1 MDDNKNQNQTNPT
14 ASDYQKILDEYAA
27 SVKPEDNQTPQN
39 KTEDESISVSLK
51 EAASA
56 KAEPEKPIV
65 PQNPS
70 TLIDDLEKEIIPKI
84 PDEAPEKSSTPELK
98 SINSPQL
105 ESPIHPSLA
114 ANLELDDEPEKPVAD
129 LPSFPPKEDSVPVNI
144 PAPTLPSETPVDIK
158 PEKSPEEIKAEIN
171 RLLTDDETK
180 STNPDISN
188 PTKTSSVG
196 KVFFIF
202 ALILFL
208 IIAAGL
214 AYFLFLVPSNTTK
227 NKTDNSKP
235 SVTPTLSET
244 NDNSSNESGTCE
256 LNNKTY
262 QVGESFTSA
271 DGCNTCSCSAAGVIA
286 CTEKACAGTPTVTT
300 ATKSTT
306 TISSVPSGWKSYSN
320 STYKFSLSYPSTWT
334 VDTNPVDNRVLSISS
349 PEKNKSINNPTPY
362 QEGYSGDDLFI
373 QVYNKT
379 LADCK
384 DLETCFNS
392 TGDIVSNIRKIKIG
406 KLDGYLV
413 DEAGMAT
420 TPAYFI
426 FSSTHLFKF
435 TSFISFSETEK
446 QILNTLKFN

>member
-235 SVTPTLSET
+235 SVTPTSSET

-286 CTEKACAGTPTVTT
+286 CTEKACAETPTVTT
-300 ATKSTT
+300 ATKSATVTSTTTKSTIPTGWKTYTSKDFKFSISLPSDWKLVFPADGSLDTNPLTDKSFDDNGAGGLLTTVSSPDKKQEITIMNTFDLGAAKCITKTSAINNLQVKKITCSGLTDSNAIPGPVNYEFVGKGLYITTTSSTT
-306 TISSVPSGWKSYSN
+306 TIDSV
-320 STYKFSLSYPSTWT
+320 
-334 VDTNPVDNRVLSISS
+334 I
-349 PEKNKSINNPTPY
+349 
-362 QEGYSGDDLFI
+362 
-373 QVYNKT
+373 
-379 LADCK
+379 
-384 DLETCFNS
+384 
-392 TGDIVSNIRKIKIG
+392 SNI
-406 KLDGYLV
+406 
-413 DEAGMAT
+413 
-420 TPAYFI
+420 
-426 FSSTHLFKF
+426 
-435 TSFISFSETEK
+435 
-446 QILNTLKFN
+446 KFN